1 MAAGTVTSTLL
12 VPCAIERALSVSQLV
27 PLAQSVLGPLKLSMA
42 GSGEMEKRKD
52 FPHLGASCKEE
63 RDGKQKKQEA
73 SQAGVCQEKAKP
85 SSASG
90 LTTRSASCTESLSS
104 AKPWEA
110 TCPMVAK
117 KEAISCSTKASEAL
131 GGSSKVAPAKELPH
145 ALRQA
150 ALRASPVPDGSTR
163 PCKEGTLTPARGKEV
178 GSQLKTQD
186 FPLSHD
192 GAVKKT

>member
-1 MAAGTVTSTLL
+1 
-12 VPCAIERALSVSQLV
+12 
-27 PLAQSVLGPLKLSMA
+27 
-42 GSGEMEKRKD
+42 
-52 FPHLGASCKEE
+52 
-63 RDGKQKKQEA
+63 
-73 SQAGVCQEKAKP
+73 
-85 SSASG
+85 
-90 LTTRSASCTESLSS
+90 
-104 AKPWEA
+104 
-110 TCPMVAK
+110 MVAK